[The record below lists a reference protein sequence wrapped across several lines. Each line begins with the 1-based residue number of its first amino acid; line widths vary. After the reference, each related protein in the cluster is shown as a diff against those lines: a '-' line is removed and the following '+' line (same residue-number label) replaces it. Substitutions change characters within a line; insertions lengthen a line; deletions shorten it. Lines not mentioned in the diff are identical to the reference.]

1 MANYEAY
8 ARGHG
13 DLLADFKKNWEGKI
27 SLSQYGQMHYQNYG
41 KKEGRSMPGGSSG
54 GSSSYSV
61 ANQGF
66 AGARANRAPIPT
78 GTPGKGKGIKK
89 TPGFMG
95 NYSAQDT
102 YANMAESSEGV
113 KYYQKN
119 VPEGQIIYQLKQD
132 GSGYRYGFVTDDRDV
147 YWSGSEGF
155 ARSLAGQYARTG
167 SVNASWNPEKFGRYM
182 GEPDP
187 NEAKA
192 ETGGGGGSSGS
203 GSSSSSSRPS
213 YAPAPGGTTS
223 STSVNAEITA
233 TQQALN
239 AAISAINAMA
249 SGYGTSSTAASPFPD
264 APASV
269 KTYDD
274 YVKWKRSQSA
284 QTGYL
289 STVTTGSTGLSDDEM
304 DENVVVTAL
313 TS

>member
-8 ARGHG
+8 TRNNS

-54 GSSSYSV
+54 GSDSGPKKFTVDGVEYPRATSNNIFGSNPNKGYK
-61 ANQGF
+61 
-66 AGARANRAPIPT
+66 ARATMEGGTRGGNRVAPGAIGGVNMYMT
-78 GTPGKGKGIKK
+78 KDGRRAFQHGGVGYVELKPGGGRFKSTVGR
-89 TPGFMG
+89 
-95 NYSAQDT
+95 
-102 YANMAESSEGV
+102 
-113 KYYQKN
+113 
-119 VPEGQIIYQLKQD
+119 
-132 GSGYRYGFVTDDRDV
+132 SGGGFVNI
-147 YWSGSEGF
+147 SEYTHKEEEKP
-155 ARSLAGQYARTG
+155 AAPAGE
-167 SVNASWNPEKFGRYM
+167 S
-182 GEPDP
+182 
-187 NEAKA
+187 
-192 ETGGGGGSSGS
+192 GGGSHSGG

-213 YAPAPGGTTS
+213 YAPAPGGSTS